1 MGALDEAQQ
10 RAIWQLPVSAARQ
23 TRVTGK
29 PRCAKYELHTL
40 RDFES
45 NGVIE
50 ACVRPLKIR
59 RLGGFRAG
67 SVKTPDL
74 RRLSQMCA
82 HDAAGVR
89 AEEGLSASRRAFDE
103 RMEARQRELSCHH
116 VTQRFEHIMLP
127 AEEDLGAPPTPPAAE
142 VLVPDS
148 DEEEDTVDST
158 PRSHAIPPPNMTPQS
173 LGTFCGAFR
182 WTLTTAK
189 RPVGGTANSNDAFL
203 CSSSRAR
210 AILSTVMLVSR
221 LLPQGTSLLRT
232 MP

>member
-1 MGALDEAQQ
+1 LGALDEAQQ

-148 DEEEDTVDST
+148 DEEDDTVDST
-158 PRSHAIPPPNMTPQS
+158 PRSHRCELCGLHQPCTGAGCTLCVQASVFTRMRKVAHDAPARSTTPPPPPTK
-173 LGTFCGAFR
+173 
-182 WTLTTAK
+182 K
-189 RPVGGTANSNDAFL
+189 RKVDGQIVF
-203 CSSSRAR
+203 
-210 AILSTVMLVSR
+210 
-221 LLPQGTSLLRT
+221 
-232 MP
+232 